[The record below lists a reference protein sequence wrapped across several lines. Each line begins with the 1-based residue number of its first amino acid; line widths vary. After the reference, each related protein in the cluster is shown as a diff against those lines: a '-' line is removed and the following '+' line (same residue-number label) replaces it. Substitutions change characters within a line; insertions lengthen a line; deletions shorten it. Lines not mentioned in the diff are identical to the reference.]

1 MRRSPGGLR
10 LKIFLVLGALF
21 LLAIGAQALLV
32 HFVVLRRFAR
42 MDSRDAGARV
52 RQSVAALHRSL
63 DDLRRLDVA
72 LAAASHGAGGL
83 SPGGTGRALPA
94 PATLRRMRVDAAVA
108 LTADHR
114 LASAEGFSHDALT
127 PAEMAGWIRAHP
139 ALQPGSAGAGRSGI
153 LVLHGTPRLVAVQRT
168 GDGML
173 VLVRALR
180 PARLAALAPEP
191 GTQLRIVT
199 RDGSADA
206 RTGVWR
212 DPAGP
217 GSAWYASLADVPGG
231 KDLLLRAVV
240 PAGALPAAG
249 AVSLHEVQALGT
261 LVAFALFLT
270 ALLLFNRLVL
280 ARLANLGRQ
289 LRRVGQGS
297 AMAVADTAGANDE
310 LGRLAENINSALAH
324 LHSTEEALR
333 ESEEHFRT
341 LAESIDGAI
350 ILHRNRILYCNPA
363 ACAITGYSEQEL
375 VGRPVTDVVL
385 PEQRAEEQRRLEA
398 RLRGEMRD
406 DWRHEVQLVTR
417 TGRVRWLDVS
427 AALITYRGEP
437 TILNACFDITEH
449 KLVEAHLQQEKE
461 RVQVTLESIGDG
473 VIATGLDGR
482 IEFLNAVAEELTGW
496 PAPEACGRYL
506 SDVLTLIDENTRQV
520 LENPAQECLQR
531 GCRLALAGQ
540 AVLVPRGGEAEHS
553 IEVTASPLRDHR
565 REIVGVVLALHDV
578 TALRGLARNM
588 AYQASHDAL
597 TDLVNRREFEI
608 QLEELVEAA
617 RRAGSRHAL
626 CYVDLDQFKVV
637 NDTCGHVAGDALLRE
652 LSATVRCSVRESDT
666 LARLGGDEFG
676 LLFRDCD
683 LGTVRRLAEKLRER
697 IRDFRFVWQGMVF
710 DVGCSIG
717 VVLIS
722 ETSPDHTEVLSL
734 ADSACYLAKEQGRN
748 RIHFHRPN
756 DVALLAQQG
765 EMRWMQRI
773 QRAIEEER
781 FTLYVQRI
789 APLGPAS
796 SVSAPTQEVL
806 LRMIAEDGDVVL
818 PSQFL
823 AAAERYRLMP
833 ALDRWVV
840 REVVRC
846 MRREAAAAA
855 APAIYSVNLSGQ
867 SLCDEGFLQHVTGL
881 IEDYAI
887 SPERLCFELTETAV
901 ISNLAMA
908 RWFISVLRGLGCRFA
923 LDDFGSGLSSFA
935 YLKNLPMD
943 FLKIDG
949 QFVRAMFTGRLD
961 RAVVEAISDLG
972 RVVNMRTIA
981 EFVETEQLFHA
992 VRRMGVDYAQGNYIE
1007 VPHPLYAASRPAAPR
1022 LQ

>member
-1 MRRSPGGLR
+1 MKRSRGGLR
-10 LKIFLVLGALF
+10 LKVFLVLGALF
-21 LLAIGAQALLV
+21 LLAIGAQTLIV

-42 MDSRDAGARV
+42 MDARAAGARV
-52 RQSVAALHRSL
+52 HRSVAALHRSL
-63 DDLRRLDVA
+63 ADLGRLDAA
-72 LAAASHGAGGL
+72 LAASFREAGGL
-83 SPGGTGRALPA
+83 RYAVPSPSE
-94 PATLRRMRVDAAVA
+94 LRRMRVDAALA
-108 LTADHR
+108 LSPAHR
-114 LASAEGFSHDALT
+114 LAAASGFAHDALT
-127 PAEMAGWIRAHP
+127 PAEVTGWVRAHP
-139 ALQPGSAGAGRSGI
+139 ALQPQAAGAGRSGM
-153 LVLHGTPRLVAVQRT
+153 LFLHGTARLVAVRRT

-173 VLVRALR
+173 VLVRSLSS
-180 PARLAALAPEP
+180 ARLAALAPGP
-191 GTQLRIVT
+191 GARLQIVA
-199 RDGSADA
+199 RRGRAGS

-212 DPAGP
+212 DPAAP
-217 GSAWYASLADVPGG
+217 GSTWYASLDDIPGG
-231 KDLLLRAVV
+231 KGLLLRAVV
-240 PAGALPAAG
+240 PAGALAAG
-249 AVSLHEVQALGT
+249 AAGLHEMQLLGALM
-261 LVAFALFLT
+261 AFAFFVT

-289 LRRVGQGS
+289 LRHVGQGG
-297 AMAVADTAGANDE
+297 AMTVTDTAGADDE
-310 LGRLAENINSALAH
+310 LGSLAGSINSALAH
-324 LHSTEEALR
+324 LRGTEEALR

-363 ACAITGYSEQEL
+363 ACAITGYAEQEL
-375 VGRPVTDVVL
+375 VGRPVTDLVP
-385 PEQRAEEQRRLEA
+385 PEQRAEEHRRLEA
-398 RLRGEMRD
+398 RLRGEMRE

-417 TGRVRWLDVS
+417 AGRVRWLDVS

-449 KLVEAHLQQEKE
+449 KMIEAHLQQEKE
-461 RVQVTLESIGDG
+461 RAQVTLESIGDG
-473 VIATGLDGR
+473 VISTGLDGR

-506 SDVLTLIDENTRQV
+506 TDVLTLIDESTRQV

-553 IEVTASPLRDHR
+553 IEVTASPVRDHR

-597 TDLVNRREFEI
+597 TGLVNRREFETRLE
-608 QLEELVEAA
+608 QLVDAA
-617 RRAGSRHAL
+617 RRDGSRHAL

-652 LSATVRCSVRESDT
+652 LSETVRRGVREGDT

-683 LGTVRRLAEKLRER
+683 LVAARRLAEKLRVK
-697 IRDFRFVWQGMVF
+697 IREFRFMWEGMVF

-756 DVALLAQQG
+756 DAALLAQQG

-789 APLGPAS
+789 APLGSAS
-796 SVSAPTQEVL
+796 SIPAPTQEVL

-818 PSQFL
+818 PSEFL

-833 ALDRWVV
+833 AIDRWVV
-840 REVVRC
+840 REVARC

-855 APAIYSVNLSGQ
+855 TPAVYSVNLSGQ

-881 IEDYAI
+881 ISDYAI
-887 SPERLCFELTETAV
+887 RPERLCFELTETAV

-908 RWFISVLRGLGCRFA
+908 RRFISVLRGLGCRFA

-992 VRRMGVDYAQGNYIE
+992 VRRMGVDFAQGNYIE
-1007 VPHPLYAASRPAAPR
+1007 EPHPLYAVNRPAVPR